1 MIEWVGGAQCRR
13 PRPPPLLPPSL
24 QVRAG
29 WQACHSARV
38 CERGFGASGYFSGLV
53 RAQRARHAERRG
65 RAGQGAVGAHLRCRP
80 SAAAQARPLRPL
92 KPSVVCE
99 RALPTLCRGARC
111 EPDHTRQAEVHHLT
125 LSCLIELGVR
135 APPPP
140 SPRSPS
146 CPQFSNT
153 MRTRLIPQNECAN
166 THAQAA
172 AAAVHLPLP
181 PLPPTLLQLPRPPS
195 PCVNICCCC
204 FCCSVCCWVL
214 AAATAAAAVE
224 KRMHPLGRGAP
235 PPASPTFPNSS
246 PLVGLPIPNP
256 LKHPTRHLDSDSA
269 WRSAPCIARRHIASP
284 HQ

>member
-140 SPRSPS
+140 AP
-146 CPQFSNT
+146 
-153 MRTRLIPQNECAN
+153 A
-166 THAQAA
+166 
-172 AAAVHLPLP
+172 LP
-181 PLPPTLLQLPRPPS
+181 PAPNFQTPCVHALSHRTSVQTHTHRQLPQLCTSPYPPS
-195 PCVNICCCC
+195 PPPFYN
-204 FCCSVCCWVL
+204 F
-214 AAATAAAAVE
+214 
-224 KRMHPLGRGAP
+224 PGP
-235 PPASPTFPNSS
+235 PP
-246 PLVGLPIPNP
+246 LV
-256 LKHPTRHLDSDSA
+256 
-269 WRSAPCIARRHIASP
+269 
-284 HQ
+284 